1 MLGPIC
7 VEQQISDPF
16 IQLIKKIY
24 IPKQRS
30 FIYLTNSCS
39 ITFQQSFIRAV
50 GRFDMIVGFRYMSCL
65 TFRSLTINN
74 IYKYIQKILVTKQ
87 IEKE

>member
-30 FIYLTNSCS
+30 FIYLTNSCN

-50 GRFDMIVGFRYMSCL
+50 GRFDCRFQIHVLLDFSVCDNK
-65 TFRSLTINN
+65 FPE
-74 IYKYIQKILVTKQ
+74 IYTKD
-87 IEKE
+87 ICHKTN